1 MLGAQIK
8 RFINLIDEDFIK
20 PKKKEFYDIQ
30 KDFKKCR
37 NVIETFIYRKKLRK
51 QNFIKWLLIW
61 FFLFLRDRENF
72 FYVLKHNKK
81 DLKSFIKEYWY
92 LKGILISTAKTI
104 DKLDDI
110 AEKSELLT
118 LDFEKLD
125 KRFKTVLNKLEIEL
139 NEEDR

>member
-20 PKKKEFYDIQ
+20 PKKEEFYDIQ
-30 KDFKKCR
+30 KSFNKCKD
-37 NVIETFIYRKKLRK
+37 VIQTFIHRKKLKRES
-51 QNFIKWLLIW
+51 FIKWLLIW
-61 FFLFLRDRENF
+61 FFLFLRNRDTF
-72 FYVLKHNKK
+72 FYILKHNKK
-81 DLKSFIKEYWY
+81 DLKFFIKEYWY

>member
-8 RFINLIDEDFIK
+8 KFINLIDEEFLK
-20 PKKKEFYDIQ
+20 PKKEEFYDVQ

-72 FYVLKHNKK
+72 FYLLKHNKK
-81 DLKSFIKEYWY
+81 DLKFFIKEYWY
-92 LKGILISTAKTI
+92 LKRVLMKAEKTI
-104 DKLDDI
+104 DQLDDI
-110 AEKSELLT
+110 AEKSELIMLNM
-118 LDFEKLD
+118 DKFD
-125 KRFKTVLNKLEIEL
+125 KRFKNLLNKIETLE
-139 NEEDR
+139 NEENQ